1 MLYYKVKPEADGET
15 RFVRNPKR
23 HVIVADS
30 SLIGNELYTPGEF
43 KKLANRRDRFIP
55 TEIPKTE
62 TFFSFGARFEMHR
75 ETKAEQAL
83 YLPF

>member
-43 KKLANRRDRFIP
+43 RKLANRRDWFIP
-55 TEIPKTE
+55 TKTPKTE

-75 ETKAEQAL
+75 ETKAEQTL